1 MVVLI
6 IQQSKRIR
14 KEREEKGREGT
25 GVKKERKEK
34 AKVGCGLRD
43 KVRVLYINGAAR
55 QGLAEEENRI
65 RRPLWRKQDS
75 NSFFFSFSFFFQ
87 IFSSDHDFNKRFREI
102 N

>member
-34 AKVGCGLRD
+34 AKVGC
-43 KVRVLYINGAAR
+43 
-55 QGLAEEENRI
+55 
-65 RRPLWRKQDS
+65 
-75 NSFFFSFSFFFQ
+75 FSL
-87 IFSSDHDFNKRFREI
+87 
-102 N
+102 